1 MLQASPLTRSFAYL
15 SLKLPDPDSK
25 LTVEE
30 VRQFYSTQFPD
41 LATASI
47 TGPEVVGD
55 KLVYSFTR
63 HIGTKG

>member
-1 MLQASPLTRSFAYL
+1 MLQASPLTRCFAYL

-25 LTVEE
+25 LNIEE
-30 VRQFYSTQFPD
+30 VRSFYSTLYPD

-55 KLVYSFTR
+55 KLVYTFSR
-63 HIGTKG
+63 AIGTKG

>member
-30 VRQFYSTQFPD
+30 VRSFYSALYPD

-55 KLVYSFTR
+55 KLVYTFSR
-63 HIGTKG
+63 AIGTKG